1 MQNAFERSEM
11 LWGKQAQEK
20 LENSHIAIFGVGGV
34 GGHALE
40 CVARCGIGQI
50 TVVDSDVVSQSN
62 INRQILA
69 TCDSVGKLK
78 VSVAKERVLQI
89 NPSCKVNE
97 INMFYLPLNSHEVNV
112 SEFDYIIDAI
122 DTMSAKIELIVRAN
136 SFNIPIISSMGCGN
150 KLNPADFYV
159 SDIYKTNTDPIAKV
173 LRRELKKRQ
182 ISGLKVVCSSEKAMK
197 PAASVQEGQKF
208 IPASVSFVP
217 GVCGMIMA
225 GEAIKDILGIKN
237 EAL

>member
-11 LWGKQAQEK
+11 LWGKHSQEK
-20 LENSHIAIFGVGGV
+20 LKNAHIAIFGVGGV

-40 CVARCGIGQI
+40 CVARCGVGNI
-50 TVVDSDVVSQSN
+50 TVLDSDVISYSN

-69 TCDSVGKLK
+69 TWENVGTLK
-78 VSVAKERVLQI
+78 VSAAKARVLQI
-89 NPSCKVNE
+89 NPNCKVNE
-97 INMFYLPLNSHEVNV
+97 INMFYLPENSHEVTL
-112 SEFDYIIDAI
+112 SDYDYIIDAI
-122 DTMSAKIELIVRAN
+122 DTMSAKIELIVKAN
-136 SFNIPIISSMGCGN
+136 ACNTPIISSMGCGN

-159 SDIYKTNTDPIAKV
+159 SDIYKTNTDPIAKI

-182 ISGLKVVCSSEKAMK
+182 ISALKVVCSSEKAMK
-197 PAASVQEGQKF
+197 PAANVQEGQKF

-225 GEAIKDILGIKN
+225 SEAIKDILGLKN
-237 EAL
+237 ENA